1 MRSRAR
7 NILAILF
14 TTGQSEDGSPWRS
27 CHHVD
32 EDNHRP
38 LNSNIVPFISWECP
52 LLAQSGHA
60 YRGRECPLLG
70 VKRTSR
76 YVDKPRNSGGTRDAR
91 PFLAF
96 IRSRVRP
103 K

>member
-52 LLAQSGHA
+52 LLALSGLRLVHCT
-60 YRGRECPLLG
+60 CPLL
-70 VKRTSR
+70 T
-76 YVDKPRNSGGTRDAR
+76 
-91 PFLAF
+91 
-96 IRSRVRP
+96 
-103 K
+103 

>member
-38 LNSNIVPFISWECP
+38 LNSNIVPFISRECP
-52 LLAQSGHA
+52 LLAQSGHPSLH
-60 YRGRECPLLG
+60 RTCPLLG
-70 VKRTSR
+70 VKRTCAFALQMSAYDPKR
-76 YVDKPRNSGGTRDAR
+76 TRNGAGE
-91 PFLAF
+91 
-96 IRSRVRP
+96 
-103 K
+103 